1 LEIYKF
7 ARITTVF
14 LLAFSWLFM
23 ADAKG
28 TMSPLEQAW
37 ADIQELDEDVNQLTD
52 KEATQDLIDI
62 AHTKYNEA
70 YAAKQSLDSATT
82 TLEQATTAE
91 SQAIQA
97 KNNAIAAVDNQTP
110 IVANALS
117 EKNAAQDAL
126 DVANINLQTTQSV
139 IQSAG
144 GEGLQYTVYHLTR
157 VFPNIAVPDSVIC
170 SGTWNSNSMQ
180 LPVCGYY
187 ENIIVKFTGKITV
200 PSDWDSVYFAG
211 YTDDGFRMYV
221 DGNLAVNNWVEQGVR
236 WSAYSPIYD
245 VSQDKT
251 LDVEIWWYN
260 GGGPG
265 SYHLGWSI
273 PGGWTGAG
281 CAYTGGWGVGF
292 SCDLGTFSSGPGAT
306 QEQINAYN
314 AAVTAKA
321 TAQADYNNKLATYNT
336 ENSKLQQY
344 TQTKDAADISATN
357 AISAKSTAQSNY
369 NSAQLDYNLKIV
381 AVQNAIDDAQESLQE
396 QLQFENEQR
405 VAAAIAQAMA
415 NQPQPQPSDEP
426 QPSPEPSPEPS
437 DEPTTEPEEEPTTEP
452 TPEQTEPEEPNPSP
466 SSDTTEEENVDPTP
480 EPETSPEPETE
491 PSPLP
496 EDTDPTPET
505 EPTQDPSENVDKT
518 ENTPIDNATANLIA
532 DLTNSNTLTKLTPEQ
547 AAVVSKA
554 LGVAPEELKLVAE
567 LAKSDENVAEA
578 LEEFGDRANENLDA
592 PMPYTLADAVT
603 EVQTEAFLADPLGAV
618 LNIDP
623 LELLSNFSELGMD
636 MTDDQREKAQEVIIP
651 VVLVSNIVSAVVGMR
666 R

>member
-70 YAAKQSLDSATT
+70 YAAKQALDSATT

-97 KNNAIAAVDNQTP
+97 KNDAIAAVDNQTP

-126 DVANINLQTTQSV
+126 DVANINLQTTQSA
-139 IQSAG
+139 IQGAG
-144 GEGLQYTVYHLTR
+144 GSGLQYTVYNLVRTWPS
-157 VFPNIAVPDSVIC
+157 VATPDSVIC
-170 SGTWNSNSMQ
+170 TGTWNSSSMN
-180 LPVCGYY
+180 LPVCGNRY
-187 ENIIVKFTGKITV
+187 ENIVVKFSGQITV
-200 PSDWDSVYFAG
+200 PSWFNTVAFAG
-211 YTDDGFRMYV
+211 YTDDGFRMYI
-221 DGNLAVNNWVEQGVR
+221 DGQLAVNNWVEQGAR
-236 WSAYSPIYD
+236 WSAWSPTYD
-245 VSQDKT
+245 VTQDKT
-251 LDVEIWWYN
+251 FDVEIWWYN

-265 SYHLGWSI
+265 SYHLGWTI
-273 PGGWTGAG
+273 PGGMTGAG
-281 CAYTGGWGVGF
+281 CDYSGNPRVWGQNF
-292 SCDLGTFSSGPGAT
+292 SCNLNTFSSGPGAT
-306 QEQINAYN
+306 QAEINAYN
-314 AAVTAKA
+314 AAVAA
-321 TAQADYNNKLATYNT
+321 QSTAQTNYNNKLATYNT

-344 TQTKDAADISATN
+344 TQTKNAADISATN

-415 NQPQPQPSDEP
+415 NQPQPSPEP
-426 QPSPEPSPEPS
+426 VVTPEPSPEPS
-437 DEPTTEPEEEPTTEP
+437 IEPTTEP
-452 TPEQTEPEEPNPSP
+452 TPEQTAPEEPNPSP

-505 EPTQDPSENVDKT
+505 EPTQGPSENVDKT

-567 LAKSDENVAEA
+567 LAKSDKNVAEA
-578 LEEFGDRANENLDA
+578 LKEFGDRANENLDA
-592 PMPYTLADAVT
+592 PMPYTLADAIT

-618 LNIDP
+618 FNIDP